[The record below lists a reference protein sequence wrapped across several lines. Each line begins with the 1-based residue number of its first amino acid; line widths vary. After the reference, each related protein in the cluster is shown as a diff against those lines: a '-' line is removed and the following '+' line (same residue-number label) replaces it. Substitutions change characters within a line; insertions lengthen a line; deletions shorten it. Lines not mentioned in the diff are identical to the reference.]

1 MQFIFELHFFIEI
14 ISLRQKSILLLVDI
28 AINNLCKNIN
38 YFLLNL
44 GPNRFC
50 FNIFTKRYCSDLF

>member
-1 MQFIFELHFFIEI
+1 MQFIFELHFFIGI
-14 ISLRQKSILLLVDI
+14 ISLRQKSVLLLVDI

-44 GPNRFC
+44 
-50 FNIFTKRYCSDLF
+50 